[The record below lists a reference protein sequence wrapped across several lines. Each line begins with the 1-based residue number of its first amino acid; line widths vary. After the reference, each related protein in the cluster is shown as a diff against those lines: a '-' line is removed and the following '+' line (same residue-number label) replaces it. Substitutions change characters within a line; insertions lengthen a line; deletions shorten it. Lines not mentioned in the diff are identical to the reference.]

1 MTSPTYGLIFNRDD
15 TDPRPAQASDLSVI
29 GLVLP
34 SDDARADFLPLNE
47 PVAFDSGDPVA
58 LAKIGTGD
66 LYKAVTAID
75 DQLADLQ
82 TSARIVA
89 VRVAAGG
96 NDAAMIANIIGA
108 RNGSSANGHTGTG
121 IYALLR
127 AGSQAGVIPRLIG
140 APGYTWQTSA
150 SGGST
155 DVSRATKAGG
165 NTGNGAMTLASPAFL
180 AGVQAGV
187 YQVRCI
193 GGARSAASAAKSGN
207 TGNGVVSGLAAN
219 AAAAVGVW
227 RAIFD
232 GVATNGGAFAVVR
245 PDGTFDGVG
254 VVGVAYSSASAPGLS
269 FTIGDGATDFVAGD
283 EFDITVAAAVP
294 ANGGVFSVTDPHGVA
309 LANATVGAAYATQI
323 GFTIADGATDF
334 AIGDGFDVTVS
345 IVDAVITANPICAAL
360 PSVLN
365 ALLAHSIVG
374 GPGTG
379 VANAIAWEE
388 SLGSGR
394 LIPID
399 AWTVVSDGVNTR
411 YEDGVARALGLAVR
425 TDFLHGG
432 YPFWSFAGQQMRGIV
447 GLKTYYSFS
456 LVDGATEGQELLAAH
471 IGVVERGEVGVET
484 AIASNGFVFAGLWN
498 ADTDPNFWFY
508 NKSRGRDWA
517 HLALLKSIRLRLGV
531 DNVTSH
537 GVQAVLN
544 DMTAI
549 GQEALLQEGSIGFR
563 VGFESSRNSPTDLR
577 QGKFRVFFQS
587 EEPAPI
593 AQVTIDSRPY
603 YEALVEELATL
614 VTQSATIVGQFA

>member
-15 TDPRPAQASDLSVI
+15 TDPRPAQTSDLSVV

-34 SDDARADFLPLNE
+34 SEDANTAFLPLNE

-82 TSARIVA
+82 TSARIIA
-89 VRVAAGG
+89 VRVTAGSS
-96 NDAAMIANIIGA
+96 DAATIANIIGS
-108 RNGSSANGHTGTG
+108 RNGASTNGHVGTG

-127 AGSQAGVIPRLIG
+127 AGAQTGVVPRLIG
-140 APGYTWQTSA
+140 APGYTWQ
-150 SGGST
+150 
-155 DVSRATKAGG
+155 AGAE
-165 NTGNGAMTLASPAFL
+165 GA
-180 AGVQAGV
+180 V
-187 YQVRCI
+187 
-193 GGARSAASAAKSGN
+193 
-207 TGNGVVSGLAAN
+207 
-219 AAAAVGVW
+219 
-227 RAIFD
+227 
-232 GVATNGGAFAVVR
+232 
-245 PDGTFDGVG
+245 
-254 VVGVAYSSASAPGLS
+254 
-269 FTIGDGATDFVAGD
+269 
-283 EFDITVAAAVP
+283 
-294 ANGGVFSVTDPHGVA
+294 
-309 LANATVGAAYATQI
+309 
-323 GFTIADGATDF
+323 
-334 AIGDGFDVTVS
+334 
-345 IVDAVITANPICAAL
+345 NPICAAL
-360 PSVLN
+360 PSVLSS
-365 ALLAHSIVG
+365 LLAHAIVG

-379 VANAIAWEE
+379 VSNAIAWQET
-388 SLGSGR
+388 LGSGR
-394 LIPID
+394 LIPVD
-399 AWTVVSDGVNTR
+399 AWTVVADGDTTR
-411 YEDGVARALGLAVR
+411 NEDGVARVIGLAVR

-432 YPFWSFAGQQMRGIV
+432 YPFWSFAGQQMLGIV
-447 GLKTYYSFS
+447 GLKNYYSFS

-471 IGVVERGEVGVET
+471 IGVVERGESGVET

-537 GVQAVLN
+537 GVQAVIN

-563 VGFESSRNSPTDLR
+563 VGFEAAKNSPTDLR

-603 YEALVEELATL
+603 YAALTQELATL